1 MSAVF
6 VILKWQVRLAATGRW
21 AFEAS
26 TVYNLKCLFKDKCL
40 LVRYKIKMRFSA
52 P

>member
-1 MSAVF
+1 M
-6 VILKWQVRLAATGRW
+6 AATGRW

-26 TVYNLKCLFKDKCL
+26 TVYNLKMFIFKDKCL
-40 LVRYKIKMRFSA
+40 FVRCKIKMRFSA